1 MQSET
6 VAALL
11 LPTDFRAE
19 PKIDCML
26 ALVLLPTISQL
37 VRVALEQYRVWVGLS
52 LCSEVSKVHLR
63 LPSSIIATHRIL
75 LQEL

>member
-1 MQSET
+1 MLQLET

-26 ALVLLPTISQL
+26 DLVLLPTIRREKAVPDTKPDQHL
-37 VRVALEQYRVWVGLS
+37 LLFDCGL
-52 LCSEVSKVHLR
+52 LKFEPEC
-63 LPSSIIATHRIL
+63 
-75 LQEL
+75 